1 MPVSSTRVLERP
13 GASPADAVTSAD
25 TTVADRKPRVIGVDV
40 ARGLALIGM
49 MATHVFGTLDDNDN
63 PTIAHVVAGGR
74 AATTFVLVAGV
85 SLAFLSGGPRGVHGR
100 ERIGASA
107 GLAVRAVLVGAIGLA
122 LGYLSDANGIFGI
135 LQFYAVLFLLAIP
148 LLGFPP
154 MALLGIAAALTILGP
169 MLLVATADAGLPYA
183 GSDAEPTF
191 TTLFQDP
198 VGLLAQLFLTG
209 EYPVV
214 VYLAYLCVGLA
225 IGRLDLRSPR
235 LAWVLL
241 GAGAAIAI
249 ASRIVSAVLLYP
261 IGGLARLI
269 EQDGLSN
276 DPADVSALLW
286 QPEESSSWWYLALPA
301 PHSHTPIDLLHTV
314 GSAAAVLGA
323 ALLLTRIPAI
333 SRALSPLAAAGA
345 MSLTLYS
352 AHLILLATG
361 VQDDQPALT
370 FLAMVVGA
378 LVLAWAWRYLLG
390 QGPLEALVAKSATA
404 ARRGVARLMPQP
416 RPGQTERHHA
426 DPEMPTTEMR
436 TTGRGL
442 RTTTRRGAKQLLAP
456 MACAG
461 VLALSFLAGAQLT
474 APQGAATTDVA
485 DASVSDLADAAE
497 ATGDEATADEAT
509 EVEAPDAAAAPPLP
523 SPASPTAP
531 ADAPAPPTGAEPNAD
546 PARYCALSDQLYALY
561 DAHPDQP
568 RVIVEKAA
576 TQLTEMPQAAP
587 AQIRD
592 AVTVVL
598 DDLRAE
604 AGVPGA
610 TAPDEATLT
619 QAEATVE
626 AFEEQSC

>member
-1 MPVSSTRVLERP
+1 LTST
-13 GASPADAVTSAD
+13 S
-25 TTVADRKPRVIGVDV
+25 TTVVERQPRVIGVDV

-49 MATHVFGTLDDNDN
+49 IATHVFGTLDDNDD
-63 PTIAHVVAGGR
+63 PTVAHVVAGGR
-74 AATTFVLVAGV
+74 AATMFVLVAGV
-85 SLAFLSGGPRGVHGR
+85 SLAFLSGGRRGVHGR
-100 ERIGASA
+100 ERVAVSA
-107 GLAVRAVLVGAIGLA
+107 GLVVRAVLVGAIGLA
-122 LGYLSDANGIFGI
+122 LGYLSDANGIYGI

-148 LLGFPP
+148 LLGCSP
-154 MALLGIAAALTILGP
+154 MVLLGIAAALTIVGP

-183 GSDAEPTF
+183 GDDSEPTF

-241 GAGAAIAI
+241 GAGAAIAL
-249 ASRIVSAVLLYP
+249 AARIGSAVLLYP
-261 IGGLARLI
+261 MGGLARLI

-323 ALLLTRIPAI
+323 ALLLTRIPAA

-352 AHLILLATG
+352 AHLVLLATG

-378 LVLAWAWRYLLG
+378 LVLAWAWRRLIG

-404 ARRGVARLMPQP
+404 ARQGVARLMPQP
-416 RPGQTERHHA
+416 RPGETGRHLA
-426 DPEMPTTEMR
+426 DPERPTTEMPTTEMP

-442 RTTTRRGAKQLLAP
+442 RTATRRGGAQLLVPLAV
-456 MACAG
+456 AG
-461 VLALSFLAGAQLT
+461 VLALTFWAGTQLAT
-474 APQGAATTDVA
+474 PQGVATTDVA
-485 DASVSDLADAAE
+485 DSGTSD
-497 ATGDEATADEAT
+497 ATGDEATADEAEDET
-509 EVEAPDAAAAPPLP
+509 SNPPAAPRQP
-523 SPASPTAP
+523 SPAPPAVPAEAP
-531 ADAPAPPTGAEPNAD
+531 APNAD
-546 PARYCALSDQLYALY
+546 PARYCDLADQLYALY

-568 RVIVEKAA
+568 RVIVQKAA
-576 TQLTEMPQAAP
+576 SQLNEMPQVAP
-587 AQIRD
+587 AEIRD

-610 TAPDEATLT
+610 TAPDEATVT

>member
-1 MPVSSTRVLERP
+1 
-13 GASPADAVTSAD
+13 
-25 TTVADRKPRVIGVDV
+25 
-40 ARGLALIGM
+40 
-49 MATHVFGTLDDNDN
+49 
-63 PTIAHVVAGGR
+63 
-74 AATTFVLVAGV
+74 
-85 SLAFLSGGPRGVHGR
+85 
-100 ERIGASA
+100 
-107 GLAVRAVLVGAIGLA
+107 
-122 LGYLSDANGIFGI
+122 
-135 LQFYAVLFLLAIP
+135 
-148 LLGFPP
+148 
-154 MALLGIAAALTILGP
+154 
-169 MLLVATADAGLPYA
+169 VATADAGLPYA
-183 GSDAEPTF
+183 GPDAEPTF

-416 RPGQTERHHA
+416 RPGQTGQHRV
-426 DPEMPTTEMR
+426 DPEMPTTEMP
-436 TTGRGL
+436 TTGRGS
-442 RTTTRRGAKQLLAP
+442 RTTRRGAAQLLVP
-456 MACAG
+456 IACAG
-461 VLALSFLAGAQLT
+461 VLALTFWAGAQLA
-474 APQGAATTDVA
+474 APQGGGTTDVA
-485 DASVSDLADAAE
+485 DAAVSDAAE
-497 ATGDEATADEAT
+497 DEVTEDGAT
-509 EVEAPDAAAAPPLP
+509 EDGATEDEAPDLATSQPPP
-523 SPASPTAP
+523 SPAPLAAP
-531 ADAPAPPTGAEPNAD
+531 AEAPAPATGAEPNAD